1 MNYKQF
7 IYDFDNIEKHL
18 GELVLPG
25 KVKFSSEKLKFV
37 TFCFEGFRG
46 KKSSVFIT
54 FSEKYKE
61 KVLSIEKKQEIYN
74 IIAGELNKQKED
86 ELTNILFSI
95 QLLMYYLTQEI
106 RTEKEDIKIIIH
118 ELPDYVKLSKE
129 CKELLDSEN
138 LNIKVEDLIGVYN
151 LFESLCFTTIIKNL
165 QPQYKKQ
172 IDDSQKKAINK
183 LFDEKKIKFITK
195 KTLATAC
202 RKFISRYLVS
212 SRKDDEFN
220 ESNDLSFHLTRE
232 ELWPKEFYESEEN
245 NEVKNS
251 ELNLLKNLDIPRIKD
266 EKDEDYEKR
275 KKIIIGQC
283 YELYQLLGGD
293 ENEEL
298 KGITLKKINLK
309 ENNDEDED
317 EDDDNKKF
325 RVKRRLN

>member
-1 MNYKQF
+1 M
-7 IYDFDNIEKHL
+7 
-18 GELVLPG
+18 
-25 KVKFSSEKLKFV
+25 
-37 TFCFEGFRG
+37 
-46 KKSSVFIT
+46 
-54 FSEKYKE
+54 
-61 KVLSIEKKQEIYN
+61 
-74 IIAGELNKQKED
+74 
-86 ELTNILFSI
+86 
-95 QLLMYYLTQEI
+95 
-106 RTEKEDIKIIIH
+106 
-118 ELPDYVKLSKE
+118 
-129 CKELLDSEN
+129 
-138 LNIKVEDLIGVYN
+138 
-151 LFESLCFTTIIKNL
+151 

>member
-1 MNYKQF
+1 
-7 IYDFDNIEKHL
+7 
-18 GELVLPG
+18 
-25 KVKFSSEKLKFV
+25 
-37 TFCFEGFRG
+37 
-46 KKSSVFIT
+46 
-54 FSEKYKE
+54 
-61 KVLSIEKKQEIYN
+61 
-74 IIAGELNKQKED
+74 
-86 ELTNILFSI
+86 
-95 QLLMYYLTQEI
+95 MYYLTQEI
-106 RTEKEDIKIIIH
+106 RTEKEDIKIIIS

-172 IDDSQKKAINK
+172 IENSKKKAINK